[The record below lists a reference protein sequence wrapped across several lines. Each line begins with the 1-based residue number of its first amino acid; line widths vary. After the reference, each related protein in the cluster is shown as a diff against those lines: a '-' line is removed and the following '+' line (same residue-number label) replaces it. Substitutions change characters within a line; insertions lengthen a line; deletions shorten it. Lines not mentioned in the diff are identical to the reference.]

1 MSPSL
6 FWGNEAM
13 LQSCKR
19 SAIDTWDQPKQK
31 LWIDMGTE
39 EGDTASTQERN
50 VARVQSFVQ
59 LLDSNFAKRFEKQL
73 MIAPKAKH
81 NETAWASRL
90 PDALEFI
97 FPPASANTPPA
108 SANTPPASANT
119 PSNPTD
125 PHP

>member
-1 MSPSL
+1 
-6 FWGNEAM
+6 M

-39 EGDTASTQERN
+39 EGDSVNTQERN

-59 LLDSNFAKRFEKQL
+59 LLDSNFAQRFDKQL
-73 MIAPKAKH
+73 TIAPKAKH
-81 NETAWASRL
+81 HESAWASRL

-97 FPPASANTPPA
+97 FPPSPA
-108 SANTPPASANT
+108 QSQ
-119 PSNPTD
+119 SNLTEPL
-125 PHP
+125 P